1 MPVISVE
8 GSKLTKEQKR
18 DLIASL
24 TEVASKIMNV
34 NKEAYIVLIKENDM
48 DNIGVGGV
56 VLSEKLRK

>member
-8 GSKLTKEQKR
+8 GSKLTKEQKSE
-18 DLIASL
+18 LIASL

-34 NKEAYIVLIKENDM
+34 NKESYIVLIKENDM

-56 VLSEKLRK
+56 VLSEKFKK